1 MTCPFSFRAVVLLL
15 LFTFSSVNTFSQ
27 CFQIETILV
36 DACDDSGDEG
46 FNEMV
51 RFKIGGSAVNISGMN
66 VNWPSNS
73 WQGLVQNATTNSKVA
88 TLNAQI
94 TALGGCGRLIQPTA
108 GAIPANKEVI
118 LITSPNFSLTAN
130 AFGALTQDV
139 YIIFQNNTTITAGHF
154 GNYNA
159 ASGIRTLSISFGS
172 CNDSVSYDR
181 SLLVDA
187 AGNPG
192 AANGATVNFTSS
204 GNASYS
210 NLGCVAPID
219 VFSVE
224 AGTTSGT
231 ACPGTTLPLS
241 GSSLGYSSLVWS
253 APSGTFSDA
262 TILNPTYTLSLSA
275 SGSIVLTLT
284 ATNSCGNTISD
295 TVTITVIAGT
305 IPDFPPNLSI
315 CAGSVVPTLNP
326 TSPNGV
332 SGNWSPAVINNTVS
346 GNYTFTPSSS
356 SCSANFVTAV
366 TIVPQVIPDFPATY
380 TICSG
385 GIAPVLN
392 LTSPNGVSGTWAP
405 SVIDNTINGPYTFT
419 PTSGQCATG
428 FTTNVTVTSSNIV
441 PDFSATITLCSG
453 SVAPLLNVTSPN
465 GISGTWSPPTID
477 NTASGSYVFTPSAGQ
492 CATNFTASVT
502 VTSSNIV
509 PNFAAALTLCS
520 GNAAPLLNNTSPNGI
535 VGVWSPPTIDNT
547 SSGSYTFT
555 PNAGQ
560 CATNFTT
567 SVTVTNSTIVP
578 NFATTLSL
586 CSGTA
591 APALN
596 STSPNGIVGIWSPST
611 IDNTVNGNY
620 TFTPNAGQCAIPVV
634 LTVTITPSSI
644 TPVFAP
650 LSPIC
655 SGDSILPLPTTS
667 TNGINGTW
675 SPALD
680 NTATKLY
687 TFSPNAGQ
695 CATTTTSTLVV
706 TPKITPDFIT
716 SMSFCAGAA
725 VPTLNLT
732 SPNGIVGIWSPPTIS
747 NMVSDVYTFLPTA
760 GQCANS
766 VALSVTISNNQTI
779 SKEYAL
785 CVDSLGNAL
794 FPIQIDAGL
803 SPLEYTFTWTN
814 AGNPLAITDYFY
826 ITSDVDIYQIQAT
839 NIVTGC
845 ITTIDVNVFGNP
857 PATAIAYVNDDF
869 SDNQQIV
876 VEVTG
881 GLDNFLYQM
890 DYGPFQESNIFP
902 GAQGGDHIIC
912 VKDTS
917 GCNYF
922 ELQVTTLNFPK
933 FFTPNDDGYHDFWNV
948 EGMLS
953 YQRGS
958 ILIFDRYGK
967 LLKQLSPYGEGWT
980 GKYNG
985 NLLPSDDYWFV
996 VSYQSRSGESR
1007 TFKSHF
1013 ALKR

>member
-1 MTCPFSFRAVVLLL
+1 MTCPFSFRAVVLLI
-15 LFTFSSVNTFSQ
+15 LFTFSSVSTFGQ

-94 TALGGCGRLIQPTA
+94 TALGGCGQLIQPTA

-159 ASGIRTLSISFGS
+159 ASGIRTLNISFGACS
-172 CNDSVSYDR
+172 DTVNYDR

-187 AGNPG
+187 GGNPG
-192 AANGATVNFTSS
+192 AANGATVNFTP
-204 GNASYS
+204 GGTASYS

-219 VFSVE
+219 VFSVD
-224 AGTTSGT
+224 AGNAVS
-231 ACPGTTLPLS
+231 ACPGVTISLVGSALGQTSVSWTAPTGSFSNSTSLASNFTLPIT
-241 GSSLGYSSLVWS
+241 
-253 APSGTFSDA
+253 ASGTI
-262 TILNPTYTLSLSA
+262 T
-275 SGSIVLTLT
+275 LTLG
-284 ATNSCGNTISD
+284 ATNSCGNSISD
-295 TVTITVIAGT
+295 TVTITVNSGT
-305 IPDFPPNLSI
+305 IPDFSPSLSI
-315 CAGSVVPTLNP
+315 CSGSAAPILNT

-332 SGNWSPAVINNTVS
+332 AGSWSPAVVNNTVS
-346 GNYTFTPSSS
+346 GTYTFTPSSG
-356 SCSANFVTAV
+356 SCTTNFLTAV
-366 TIVPQVIPDFPATY
+366 TIIPLVIPDFPATY

-385 GIAPVLN
+385 GIVPVLN
-392 LTSPNGVSGTWAP
+392 LTSPNGITGTWAP
-405 SVIDNTINGPYTFT
+405 TVIDNTINGPYTFT
-419 PTSGQCATG
+419 PTAGQCATG

-441 PDFSATITLCSG
+441 PDFLATYTLCLG
-453 SVAPLLNVTSPN
+453 SVTPLLNSTSPN
-465 GISGTWSPPTID
+465 GIAGSWSPPTID
-477 NTASGSYVFTPSAGQ
+477 NTASGSY
-492 CATNFTASVT
+492 
-502 VTSSNIV
+502 I
-509 PNFAAALTLCS
+509 
-520 GNAAPLLNNTSPNGI
+520 
-535 VGVWSPPTIDNT
+535 
-547 SSGSYTFT
+547 FT

-567 SVTVTNSTIVP
+567 TVTITSSNIVPNFAATLTLCNGTTAPTLNSISPNGIVGTWSPSTIDNTASGSYIFTPNAGQCATNFTTTVTITNSTIVP

-591 APALN
+591 APILN
-596 STSPNGIVGIWSPST
+596 ATSPNGIVGTWSPST
-611 IDNTVNGNY
+611 INNTANGNY
-620 TFTPNAGQCAIPVV
+620 TFTPNVGQCAIPVV
-634 LTVTITPSSI
+634 LTVTITPLSI

-655 SGDSILPLPTTS
+655 SGDNILPLPTTS
-667 TNGINGTW
+667 SNGILGTW
-675 SPALD
+675 SPALN
-680 NTATKLY
+680 NTITTLY

-706 TPKITPDFIT
+706 TPKTTPDFIT
-716 SMSFCAGAA
+716 SMSFCAGAT
-725 VPTLNLT
+725 VSTLSLI
-732 SPNGIVGIWSPPTIS
+732 SPNGIAGTWTPSTI
-747 NMVSDVYTFLPTA
+747 NNTISDVYTFLPTA

-766 VALSVTISNNQTI
+766 VALSVTISNNQMI

-785 CVDSLGNAL
+785 CVDGLGNAL
-794 FPIQIDAGL
+794 SSIKIDSGL
-803 SPLEYTFTWTN
+803 SPLEYTFTWTK
-814 AGNPLAITDYFY
+814 AGNPLAVTDYFY
-826 ITSDVDIYQIQAT
+826 VTSEVDVYQIIAT
-839 NIVTGC
+839 NILTGC
-845 ITTIDVNVFGNP
+845 TTTIDVNVIANP

-890 DYGPFQESNIFP
+890 DYGPFQESNIFS
-902 GAQGGDHIIC
+902 GAQGGDHIIR

-948 EGMLS
+948 EGMQAF
-953 YQRGS
+953 QRGS

-967 LLKQLSPYGEGWT
+967 LLKELSPYGTGWT
-980 GKYNG
+980 GEYNG

-996 VSYQSRSGESR
+996 ISYQSLSGEPR

>member
-1 MTCPFSFRAVVLLL
+1 MTNTFSLRAVLLL
-15 LFTFSSVNTFSQ
+15 ILFTFSSVQTFSQ

-46 FNEMV
+46 YNEMV

-73 WQGLVQNATTNSKVA
+73 WQGLVQNGTTNSKVA

-94 TALGGCGRLIQPTA
+94 AALGGCGQLIQPTTSV
-108 GAIPANKEVI
+108 IPANMEVI

-130 AFGALTQDV
+130 TFGALTQDV

-154 GNYNA
+154 GNYSA
-159 ASGIRTLSISFGS
+159 ASGIRTLKISFGTCS
-172 CNDSVSYDR
+172 DTVNYDR

-187 AGNPG
+187 LGNPG
-192 AANGATVNFTSS
+192 AANGATVNFTPS
-204 GNASYS
+204 GTASYS

-219 VFSVE
+219 VFSVD
-224 AGTTSGT
+224 AGTNTGT
-231 ACPGTTLPLS
+231 VCGGTTLSLS

-253 APSGTFSDA
+253 ASSGTFSDFS
-262 TILNPTYTLSLSA
+262 ILNPTYTLSSSA
-275 SGSIVLTLT
+275 SGPIVLTLT
-284 ATNSCGNTISD
+284 ATNSCGNSISD
-295 TVTITVIAGT
+295 TVTITSSSGT
-305 IPDFPPNLSI
+305 IPDFSPNLSI
-315 CAGSVVPTLNP
+315 CTGSAVPTLNT

-332 SGNWSPAVINNTVS
+332 SGSWTPAVINNTVS
-346 GNYTFTPSSS
+346 GSYTFTPSSG
-356 SCSANFVTAV
+356 SCITNFVTAV
-366 TIVPQVIPDFPATY
+366 TIIPMVIPDFPATY

-385 GIAPVLN
+385 GIVPVLN
-392 LTSPNGVSGTWAP
+392 LTSPNGVTGTWSP

-441 PDFSATITLCSG
+441 PDFPATFTLCLG
-453 SVAPLLNVTSPN
+453 SVAPLLNITSPN
-465 GISGTWSPPTID
+465 GISGSWSPSTID
-477 NTASGSYVFTPSAGQ
+477 NTASSSYV
-492 CATNFTASVT
+492 
-502 VTSSNIV
+502 
-509 PNFAAALTLCS
+509 
-520 GNAAPLLNNTSPNGI
+520 
-535 VGVWSPPTIDNT
+535 
-547 SSGSYTFT
+547 FT

-567 SVTVTNSTIVP
+567 TVTITNSNIVP
-578 NFATTLSL
+578 NFTTTLSL

-591 APALN
+591 APLLN
-596 STSPNGIVGIWSPST
+596 TTSPNGIVGIWSPSA
-611 IDNTVNGNY
+611 INNTVNGNY
-620 TFTPNAGQCAIPVV
+620 TFTPNAGQCAIPVI
-634 LTVTITPSSI
+634 LAVTITPLSI

-655 SGDSILPLPTTS
+655 SGDSISPLPTAS
-667 TNGINGTW
+667 TNGIVGTW

-680 NTATKLY
+680 NTITKLY
-687 TFSPNAGQ
+687 NFLPNAGQ
-695 CATTTTSTLVV
+695 CATTTSTTLVV
-706 TPKITPDFIT
+706 TPRITPDFIT
-716 SMSFCAGAA
+716 SMSFCAGAT
-725 VPTLNLT
+725 VPALNLT
-732 SPNGIVGIWSPPTIS
+732 SPNGIVGTWSPPTIDNITS
-747 NMVSDVYTFLPTA
+747 NVYTFLPTA

-794 FPIQIDAGL
+794 FPVQIDAGL
-803 SPLEYTFTWTN
+803 SPLEYSFTWTKG
-814 AGNPLAITDYFY
+814 GNPLTVTDYVY
-826 ITSDVDIYQIQAT
+826 VTTDVGVYQIIAT
-839 NIVTGC
+839 NRVTGC

-869 SDNQQIV
+869 SDDQQIV

-890 DYGPFQESNIFP
+890 DYGPFQESNIFS
-902 GAQGGDHIIC
+902 GTQGGDHIIR

-948 EGMLS
+948 EGMQQ

-996 VSYQSRSGESR
+996 VSYQSLSGESR
-1007 TFKSHF
+1007 IFKSHF